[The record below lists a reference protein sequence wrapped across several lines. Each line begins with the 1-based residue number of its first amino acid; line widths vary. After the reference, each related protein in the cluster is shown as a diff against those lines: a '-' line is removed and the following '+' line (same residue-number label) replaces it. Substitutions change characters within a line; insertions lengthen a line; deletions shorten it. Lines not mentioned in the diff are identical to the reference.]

1 MQFHHLIKQG
11 PFMYADADNA
21 RQKVKLLQQLLS
33 YLYGRF
39 FVKPTLDTRLR
50 LNCNY
55 SVFLQ
60 FKHSVINLN
69 FVSSLLVCML
79 FYSPVLSTVIYASEI
94 LHMLLQ
100 RLFNRLSTYIHVA
113 EVFESG
119 AECGRACDVTRRC
132 AATAVVRSTVRNSA
146 LTRDTRDLQSR
157 ELHWSLCNKAAMS
170 GVRARLGP
178 QNSYFVYYSRF
189 RGRCEGTGFRSDY

>member
-1 MQFHHLIKQG
+1 
-11 PFMYADADNA
+11 MYADSDNA
-21 RQKVKLLQQLLS
+21 RQKVKLLLQLLS

-39 FVKPTLDTRLR
+39 FVKTTLDTSLR

-69 FVSSLLVCML
+69 VVSSLLVCML
-79 FYSPVLSTVIYASEI
+79 FYSAVLSTVISASEI

-100 RLFNRLSTYIHVA
+100 RLFYRLITYIHVA

-119 AECGRACDVTRRC
+119 AECGRARDVTRR
-132 AATAVVRSTVRNSA
+132 AATDVVRSTVRNSA
-146 LTRDTRDLQSR
+146 LTWDTRGLQSR
-157 ELHWSLCNKAAMS
+157 GRHRSLCNNAAMS
-170 GVRARLGP
+170 GVRAQLGP
-178 QNSYFVYYSRF
+178 QNSYFVYYSRSG
-189 RGRCEGTGFRSDY
+189 GRCEGTGFRSDYQQ

>member
-1 MQFHHLIKQG
+1 
-11 PFMYADADNA
+11 MYADSDNA
-21 RQKVKLLQQLLS
+21 RQKVKLLLHLLS

-39 FVKPTLDTRLR
+39 FVKPTLDTPLR

-69 FVSSLLVCML
+69 FVSSLQICML
-79 FYSPVLSTVIYASEI
+79 FYNAILSTVISASEI
-94 LHMLLQ
+94 LRLLLK
-100 RLFNRLSTYIHVA
+100 RLFYRLITYIQVA

-119 AECGRACDVTRRC
+119 ADCGRARDVIRHW

-146 LTRDTRDLQSR
+146 LTQDTRDLQSR
-157 ELHWSLCNKAAMS
+157 GRHRLLCNNAAMS
-170 GVRARLGP
+170 GLRAQLGP
-178 QNSYFVYYSRF
+178 QNSYFVYSSRF
-189 RGRCEGTGFRSDY
+189 WVDAKVQDSDLTVSSKSLNLFCS